1 MDMILR
7 KRECPRRNIDRM
19 LKRRE
24 SGLTGWVTGMFLT
37 LFLAILLYAVLLME
51 QYRSAA
57 LYLEDALAASNLASA
72 VIDVE
77 EYGISHTI
85 LLANPKEAYERYLW
99 AVKGNLNL
107 NDQWKG
113 ADGSLIEG
121 PVAAVNYTVYNVK
134 GDMVTVYRFDE
145 NGVLSQWQEN
155 LSSAKAP
162 NNVPIVSTSVY
173 SELKFEMGGFLGMR
187 VEAHKGSLVDIT
199 R

>member
-19 LKRRE
+19 LRRRE
-24 SGLTGWVTGMFLT
+24 SGQTCWVTGLFLT
-37 LFLAILLYAVLLME
+37 LFLAVLLYAVLLME

-85 LLANPKEAYERYLW
+85 LLADPKEAYERYLW

-113 ADGSLIEG
+113 TDGSLIQG
-121 PVAAVNYTVYNVK
+121 PVMAVNYTVYNVR
-134 GDMVTVYRFDE
+134 DDVVTVYRFDE

-173 SELKFEMGGFLGMR
+173 SELKFEMGGFPGMR
-187 VEAHKGSLVDIT
+187 IEAHKGNLVDIT